1 MNKVRYFVSER
12 RVKFIYTTLQLIG
25 LFVLI
30 VCYVFNNANGID
42 LAVVKVALSNILVL
56 SLLGFLASRDMLLNL
71 AALSTFLSFALSGV
85 ALFGLII
92 SLIKGNPGGSSD
104 SLVTLVCFFLAFFHL
119 FGVGILTIP
128 EFLDTVN
135 QTKE

>member
-1 MNKVRYFVSER
+1 MNQIRYFVSQR
-12 RVKFIYTTLQLIG
+12 RVKFLYTTLQLFA

-30 VCYVFNNANGID
+30 VCYVFNTVNGID
-42 LAVVKVALSNILVL
+42 LAVVKVALTNILIL
-56 SLLGFLASRDMLLNL
+56 SLLGFLASREILLNL
-71 AALSTFLSFALSGV
+71 AAFSTLVSFALSGV
-85 ALFGLII
+85 AFSGLII

-104 SLVTLVCFFLAFFHL
+104 SLVTLVCFFLTFFHL

>member
-1 MNKVRYFVSER
+1 MNKVRYFLSQR
-12 RVKFIYTTLQLIG
+12 RVKFLYTTLQLFA

-42 LAVVKVALSNILVL
+42 LAVVNVALSNILVL
-56 SLLGFLASRDMLLNL
+56 SLLGFLASREILLNL
-71 AALSTFLSFALSGV
+71 AAFSTLLSFALTGV
-85 ALFGLII
+85 ALSGLII
-92 SLIKGNPGGSSD
+92 SLIKGNPGGSSA
-104 SLVTLVCFFLAFFHL
+104 SLVTLVCFFLTFFHL

>member
-1 MNKVRYFVSER
+1 MNKVRYFLSQR
-12 RVKFIYTTLQLIG
+12 RVKFLYTTLQLFA

-30 VCYVFNNANGID
+30 VCYVFNTANGID
-42 LAVVKVALSNILVL
+42 LAVVKVALTNILIL
-56 SLLGFLASRDMLLNL
+56 SLLCFLASREILLSL
-71 AALSTFLSFALSGV
+71 AAISTLLSFALTGIALSGLV
-85 ALFGLII
+85 I
-92 SLIKGNPGGSSD
+92 SLIKGNPGGSSA
-104 SLVTLVCFFLAFFHL
+104 SLVTLVCFFLTFFHL